1 VSADGRTRR
10 TDRPRARLAVA
21 LVPFALPW
29 SVQLFSRADAT
40 LLFPW
45 GLVNT
50 SPPTVTTLYGFLFV
64 YTAGL
69 PGFIL
74 AWPLSA
80 ACALVGV
87 AGVAAGAATG
97 REDRRVTAAAFACA
111 GVAQL
116 SLAWGF
122 SLQPSRTAWPTG
134 TLVCWA
140 VALVLV
146 RRGRQ
151 PPEILSRTDD

>member
-1 VSADGRTRR
+1 MSDPALR
-10 TDRPRARLAVA
+10 TDRPRARLALA
-21 LVPFALPW
+21 AVPLALPW

-50 SPPTVTTLYGFLFV
+50 NPPAVTTLYGFLFV

-69 PGFIL
+69 PGFVV
-74 AWPLSA
+74 AWPLSV

-87 AGVAAGAATG
+87 ASVTVGAATG

-122 SLQPSRTAWPTG
+122 SIQPSRTAWPTG
-134 TLVCWA
+134 TLVCWL
-140 VALVLV
+140 VALALA
-146 RRGRQ
+146 RN
-151 PPEILSRTDD
+151 

>member
-1 VSADGRTRR
+1 MSDPARP
-10 TDRPRARLAVA
+10 TDRPRVRLAVA

-50 SPPTVTTLYGFLFV
+50 NPPMLTTLYHFLFV

-69 PGFIL
+69 PDFIL
-74 AWPLSA
+74 AWPLSV

-87 AGVAAGAATG
+87 AGAAVGAATG

-122 SLQPSRTAWPTG
+122 SVQPYRTAWPTG
-134 TLVCWA
+134 TLVCWLA
-140 VALVLV
+140 ALALG

-151 PPEILSRTDD
+151 PPDINCRTDD